1 MTPQENF
8 RLGFLLRCA
17 EEGCTP
23 EEIQERVKTASA
35 TLRRNSVKQAAG
47 STADSTWSLAKTLA
61 SLPLHAS
68 ALGIAGS
75 AALGGIGG
83 YGLAK
88 LQNSDV
94 DPEEAKQQ
102 ELVAAY
108 KLQAEMARRR
118 ASQRQ
123 YRRPVPVSHHF

>member
-1 MTPQENF
+1 MTPQEQF
-8 RLGFLLRCA
+8 RLGFLMRCA

-23 EEIQERVKTASA
+23 EEIQERVKLANEHLSGGVKTANSSVLGPLWSA
-35 TLRRNSVKQAAG
+35 
-47 STADSTWSLAKTLA
+47 AKTLGYM
-61 SLPLHAS
+61 PIHAS

-88 LQNSDV
+88 FQNADV

-102 ELVAAY
+102 ELIAAL
-108 KLQAEMARRR
+108 KLQAELARRR

-123 YRRPVPVSHHF
+123 YRRPIPASPHF

>member
-8 RLGFLLRCA
+8 RLGFLMRCA

-23 EEIQERVKTASA
+23 EEVQERVKLASA
-35 TLRRNSVKQAAG
+35 CLNGTMVKEAVG
-47 STADSTWSLAKTLA
+47 NVLGPLWSAAKTIGYM
-61 SLPLHAS
+61 PVHAS
-68 ALGIAGS
+68 ALGIAGG
-75 AALGGIGG
+75 AGLGAIGG

-88 LQNSDV
+88 LQSSDV

-102 ELVAAY
+102 ELIAAL

-118 ASQRQ
+118 AAQRQ
-123 YRRPVPVSHHF
+123 YRRPIPASPHF